1 MKNAVNQLSLKVLRF
16 VGAVHLG
23 ASFSRMVTKICTVY
37 KQIIKRCWTFT
48 IYAMRCDKL
57 S

>member
-37 KQIIKRCWTFT
+37 KQIIKRC
-48 IYAMRCDKL
+48 
-57 S
+57 